1 MGIFFSRVFSNLFG
15 PKEVRILILGL
26 DNAGKTTVLRTSFMN
41 SLTGMLCRWCCVVL
55 CWVVV
60 QLHINEV
67 GFWPLSHKQRYCS
80 PRYAVHSWVTD
91 SNLHL
96 LSLFSPFSLFS
107 CSLYPDPSYYVC
119 LPSFFVTF
127 LFVSLN
133 PFGLSFVSCNE
144 QISFKMMGKL
154 SRPHLPLGSMWRC
167 CNTGTLSSRS
177 GILVDRQ
184 LFALIG
190 DATTR
195 ILTQS
200 FLLLTVVT

>member
-1 MGIFFSRVFSNLFG
+1 
-15 PKEVRILILGL
+15 
-26 DNAGKTTVLRTSFMN
+26 
-41 SLTGMLCRWCCVVL
+41 MLCCVEL
-55 CWVVV
+55 
-60 QLHINEV
+60 
-67 GFWPLSHKQRYCS
+67 
-80 PRYAVHSWVTD
+80 
-91 SNLHL
+91 
-96 LSLFSPFSLFS
+96 LFS
-107 CSLYPDPSYYVC
+107 CISTRWAFDHCLTNSAIVAHAMQYIVELQILTSIFFHFFLLFRSSLVLSTRIRRTMYVF
-119 LPSFFVTF
+119 LLLFFVTF